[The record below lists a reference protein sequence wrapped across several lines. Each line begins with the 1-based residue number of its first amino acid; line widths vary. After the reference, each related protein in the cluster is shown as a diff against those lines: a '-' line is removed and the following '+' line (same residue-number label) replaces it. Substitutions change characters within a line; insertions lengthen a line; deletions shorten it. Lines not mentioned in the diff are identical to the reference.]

1 MGLQAETSILKDRL
15 VKNLGKLSKSD
26 VQNVL
31 NFSEYLVFKGSRKE
45 LLNKVALDPKKDPI
59 LEIIG
64 IGDVEPFANKIDQE
78 LYVGNSGDTLLNSG
92 SCPQR

>member
-1 MGLQAETSILKDRL
+1 MGFQAETSVLKDRL

-31 NFSEYLVFKGSRKE
+31 NFSEYLLFKGSRKE
-45 LLNKVALDPKKDPI
+45 LLNKVSLDPKKDPI

-78 LYVGNSGDTLLNSG
+78 LYGV
-92 SCPQR
+92 

>member
-1 MGLQAETSILKDRL
+1 MGLQAETSILKNRV

-31 NFSEYLVFKGSRKE
+31 SFSEYLLFKGSRKE
-45 LLNKVALDPKKDPI
+45 LVNKVVLDPQKDPI

-64 IGDVEPFANKIDQE
+64 IGDVEPFASKIDQE
-78 LYVGNSGDTLLNSG
+78 LYGV
-92 SCPQR
+92 